1 MNLTQKETELLKD
14 LKSQEK
20 LCIEK
25 YSKGAAAACDCGL
38 KDLFNYLGETE
49 QSHLN
54 MLNAI
59 SAGQV
64 PTTGG
69 GRAKPQITNSGC
81 NCNEQQKKT
90 DGYLCADALALEK
103 HASSLYDTSIFEFS
117 APELRNVL
125 NSIQKDE
132 QEHGEMLYSY
142 MSQNNIYSI

>member
-1 MNLTQKETELLKD
+1 
-14 LKSQEK
+14 
-20 LCIEK
+20 
-25 YSKGAAAACDCGL
+25 
-38 KDLFNYLGETE
+38 
-49 QSHLN
+49 

-142 MSQNNIYSI
+142 MSQNNLYSI